1 MVSRKDSSLRPR
13 HSLISLSLAL
23 SLAALPASAFETL
36 SFAFPEL
43 DQDIQ
48 DQITN
53 FSALVRTKT
62 DGKTEGPD
70 VLAAA
75 LQDYGIIVETLY
87 ANGYYGPEVSIRID
101 GREAADIPLLTTPQ
115 QVNRVD
121 VLVKRGPSFRF
132 GRTNVAPLAPG
143 TELPTDFKRRE
154 RARASTITGAA
165 QAAVDGWRNVGY
177 PKAELTREEVIANH
191 ANRNIDVDLGV
202 TTGPRL
208 RFGRL
213 LNVGKSEVRGSAR
226 RRIAGLPTGEIYDPQ
241 EVNDAVDRLTRTG
254 TFATVTL
261 REKDVPNPDG
271 TLDYTLEVVDSKP
284 RRIGAGAEISSL
296 EGLSLTGYW
305 LHRNI
310 LGGAERLRFD
320 ASITDITDQADT
332 LDYTLTGRLD
342 VPAVIGSETDGYFE
356 TELQHLQEPNYD
368 LDSIE
373 LTLGISRQLT
383 EHLYTDIGVGY
394 LYSETSDDLGD
405 RTFELLTLPMKAEYD
420 RRDNEFDP
428 RHGFYILTEATPFL
442 NLRDDPNG
450 ARLYGDFRGYLA
462 LGERERSVL
471 AGRVMLGSV
480 VGPDI
485 DETPPDYLFYSGG
498 AGTVRGQPY
507 QSLAID
513 IGDGD
518 TIGGRSFA
526 GLSAEFRQ
534 DIGESL
540 GAVVFYDAGYVG
552 RDSTP
557 GGDDGEW
564 HGGAGIGVRYKTGI
578 GPLRFDVAMPVGG
591 DTGDGVQIYL
601 GIGQA
606 F

>member
-1 MVSRKDSSLRPR
+1 M
-13 HSLISLSLAL
+13 
-23 SLAALPASAFETL
+23 SLAAFPASAFETL
-36 SFAFPEL
+36 SFAFPDL

-48 DQITN
+48 DKITAY
-53 FSALVRTKT
+53 SALVKTKT

-70 VLAAA
+70 VMAAA
-75 LQDYGIIVETLY
+75 LSDYGIIVETLY
-87 ANGYYGPEVSIRID
+87 GSGYYGPEVSIRID
-101 GREAADIPLLTTPQ
+101 GREAADIPLLSTPQ

-121 VLVKRGPSFRF
+121 VLVRHGPSFKF
-132 GRTNVAPLAPG
+132 SKAEVTPLAPG
-143 TELPTDFKRRE
+143 TDLPEDFRAGQ
-154 RARASTITGAA
+154 RARADTISGAA
-165 QAAVDGWRNVGY
+165 QAAVDGWRNIGY
-177 PKAELTREEVIANH
+177 PKADLTREDITANH
-191 ANRNIDVDLGV
+191 ETRRVSAEMGV

-208 RFGRL
+208 RFGRI
-213 LNVGKSEVRGSAR
+213 LNVGKSNVRGAAL

-241 EVNDAVDRLTRTG
+241 QVKDAVDRLTRTG

-261 REKDVPNPDG
+261 REKDQPNADG
-271 TLDYTLEVVDSKP
+271 TLDYTLDVVDSKP

-320 ASITDITDQADT
+320 ASITDITDQPDT

-342 VPAVIGSETDGYFE
+342 VPAVIGPETNGYFE

-373 LTLGISRQLT
+373 LTLGITRQLT
-383 EHLYTDIGVGY
+383 EYLYTEIGVGY
-394 LYSETSDDLGD
+394 LYSETKDDLGD

-428 RHGFYILTEATPFL
+428 RHGFYILTEATPFM

-462 LGERERSVL
+462 LGARERSVL

-485 DETPPDYLFYSGG
+485 DQTPPDYLFYSGG

-513 IGDGD
+513 LGNGDS
-518 TIGGRSFA
+518 IGGRSFA

-540 GAVVFYDAGYVG
+540 GAVLFYDAGYIG

-564 HGGAGIGVRYKTGI
+564 HAGAGLGVRYKTGI
-578 GPLRFDVAMPVGG
+578 GPLRFDVAMPAGG
-591 DTGDGVQIYL
+591 DTGEGVQIYL